1 MFLAV
6 IFQGFKSLEL
16 LILILCSFA
25 EIVGLSHE
33 CDVEGIKR
41 KKKKKTI
48 QRVWILVFLFTV
60 KKKKKK
66 VN

>member
-33 CDVEGIKR
+33 CDVEGKKR
-41 KKKKKTI
+41 KKKKNDSTCLDSCFSFHCKEEE
-48 QRVWILVFLFTV
+48 
-60 KKKKKK
+60 KKG
-66 VN
+66 

>member
-41 KKKKKTI
+41 KKKKNDSTCLDSCFSFHCKEEE
-48 QRVWILVFLFTV
+48 
-60 KKKKKK
+60 KKG
-66 VN
+66 